1 MASMLLH
8 CALLAAGNVDHW
20 LSSCRCACC
29 SSLLQR
35 SIGCFSETEAAATAM
50 SLQLRAISNFGT
62 WSATAT
68 TKWELKIIIENEIGM
83 YGLLLIFGLDRSPFS
98 PKLAAFVY
106 AKKDRQKLDSCLK
119 PMSGHSRSLNSN
131 NV

>member
-20 LSSCRCACC
+20 LSSCCCARC
-29 SSLLQR
+29 SSLAQR

-68 TKWELKIIIENEIGM
+68 TKWELKTIIQNEIGIS
-83 YGLLLIFGLDRSPFS
+83 GLLLVFGLDRSPFPPS
-98 PKLAAFVY
+98 WQLSSM
-106 AKKDRQKLDSCLK
+106 QKRIGKYLLPSKRGRFRIHKNGEC
-119 PMSGHSRSLNSN
+119 
-131 NV
+131 